1 MKYLFII
8 DEPETLIFYK
18 DTTIALIKECLSQGI
33 EAHFTNISSLSID
46 KKQNVIIES
55 YLISKL
61 AINSI
66 EELIVER
73 YKGKIKNKIQYFT
86 KIFIRKDP
94 PFDNN
99 YLNLTFIL
107 EHAKNFNVEVINDPV
122 SIRNHNEKLSILNFK
137 NLIPS
142 TIVSSEAKD
151 IINFIKKEEKVI
163 LKPLDGMAG
172 NGIFMV
178 TPKDKN
184 INVILE
190 TATNNGKKT
199 IMAQKYLPE
208 IKNGDKRIIIING
221 EAIPYSLAR
230 IPAKGEIRANLA
242 KGGKGKAQKLTIAD
256 KKIVM
261 GVKDFLIK
269 NKLNFVG
276 LDIIGNYLTEIN
288 ITSPT
293 GIVEIEELTNF
304 KVAEYIVN
312 AFK

>member
-8 DEPETLIFYK
+8 DEPETLTLYK

-33 EAHFTNISSLSID
+33 EAHYTNINSLSID
-46 KKQNVIIES
+46 RKQNVMIDS
-55 YLISKL
+55 CHIS
-61 AINSI
+61 SI
-66 EELIVER
+66 DSLIVN
-73 YKGKIKNKIQYFT
+73 KLKVKNKIQYFS
-86 KIFIRKDP
+86 KVFIRKDP

-107 EHAKNFNVEVINDPV
+107 EHAQNFNVEVINNPT

-137 NLIPS
+137 GLIPS
-142 TIVSSEAKD
+142 TIVSSKAED
-151 IINFIKKEEKVI
+151 IIKFINKEKKVI

-190 TATNNGKKT
+190 TATNNGTKT
-199 IMAQKYLPE
+199 IMAQKYISE
-208 IKNGDKRIIIING
+208 IRKGDKRIILIKG

-230 IPAKGEIRANLA
+230 IPSKNDIRANLA
-242 KGGKGKAQKLTIAD
+242 KGGKGKAQKLTAGD
-256 KKIVM
+256 KKIVK
-261 GVKDFLIK
+261 GVKEFLIK
-269 NKLNFVG
+269 NQLNFVG
-276 LDIIGNYLTEIN
+276 LDVIGNYLTEIN

-293 GIVEIEELTNF
+293 GIVEIEEQTNF
-304 KVAEYIVN
+304 KTAKYIIN

>member
-8 DEPETLIFYK
+8 DEPETLTLYK

-33 EAHFTNISSLSID
+33 EAHYTNINSLSID
-46 KKQNVIIES
+46 RKQNVMIDS
-55 YLISKL
+55 CHIS
-61 AINSI
+61 SI
-66 EELIVER
+66 DSLIVN
-73 YKGKIKNKIQYFT
+73 KLKVKNKIQYFS
-86 KIFIRKDP
+86 KVFIRKDP

-107 EHAKNFNVEVINDPV
+107 EHAQNFNVEVINNPT

-137 NLIPS
+137 DLIPS
-142 TIVSSEAKD
+142 TIISSKAED
-151 IINFIKKEEKVI
+151 IIKFINKEKKVI

-190 TATNNGKKT
+190 TATNNGTKT
-199 IMAQKYLPE
+199 IMVQKYISE
-208 IKNGDKRIIIING
+208 IRKGDKRIILIKG

-230 IPAKGEIRANLA
+230 IPSKNDIRANLA
-242 KGGKGKAQKLTIAD
+242 KGGKGKAQKLTAGD
-256 KKIVM
+256 KKIVK
-261 GVKDFLIK
+261 GVKEFLIK
-269 NKLNFVG
+269 NQLNFVG
-276 LDIIGNYLTEIN
+276 LDVIGNYLTEIN

-293 GIVEIEELTNF
+293 GIVEIEEQTNF
-304 KVAEYIVN
+304 KTAEYIIN

>member
-18 DTTIALIKECLSQGI
+18 DTTIALIKECLNQGI

-142 TIVSSEAKD
+142 TIVTSEAKD

-163 LKPLDGMAG
+163 LKPLDSMAG

-190 TATNNGKKT
+190 TATSNGKKT

-276 LDIIGNYLTEIN
+276 LDIIGDYLTEIN

-304 KVAEYIVN
+304 KVAEYIIN

>member
-8 DEPETLIFYK
+8 DEPETLTLYK

-33 EAHFTNISSLSID
+33 EAHYTNINSLSID
-46 KKQNVIIES
+46 RKQNVIIDS
-55 YLISKL
+55 CHIS
-61 AINSI
+61 SI
-66 EELIVER
+66 DSLLVN
-73 YKGKIKNKIQYFT
+73 KPKVKNKIQCFS
-86 KIFIRKDP
+86 KVFIRKDP

-107 EHAKNFNVEVINDPV
+107 EYAQNFNVEVINNPT

-137 NLIPS
+137 DLIPS
-142 TIVSSEAKD
+142 TIVSSKAED
-151 IINFIKKEEKVI
+151 IIKFINKEKKVI

-190 TATNNGKKT
+190 TATNNGTKT
-199 IMAQKYLPE
+199 IMAQKYISE
-208 IKNGDKRIIIING
+208 IRKGDKRIILIKG
-221 EAIPYSLAR
+221 EAIPYSLTR
-230 IPAKGEIRANLA
+230 IPSKNDIRANLA
-242 KGGKGKAQKLTIAD
+242 KGGKGKAQKLTAGD
-256 KKIVM
+256 KKIVK
-261 GVKDFLIK
+261 GVKEFLIK
-269 NKLNFVG
+269 NQLNFVG
-276 LDIIGNYLTEIN
+276 LDVIGNYLTEIN

-293 GIVEIEELTNF
+293 GIVEIEEQTNF
-304 KVAEYIVN
+304 KTAEYIIN

>member
-8 DEPETLIFYK
+8 DEPETLTLYK

-33 EAHFTNISSLSID
+33 EAHYTNINSLSID
-46 KKQNVIIES
+46 RKQNVMIDS
-55 YLISKL
+55 CHISN
-61 AINSI
+61 IDS
-66 EELIVER
+66 LIVN
-73 YKGKIKNKIQYFT
+73 KPKVKNKIQYFS
-86 KIFIRKDP
+86 KVFIRKDP

-107 EHAKNFNVEVINDPV
+107 EHAQNFNVEVINNPT

-137 NLIPS
+137 DLIPS
-142 TIVSSEAKD
+142 TIVSSKAED
-151 IINFIKKEEKVI
+151 IIKFINKEKKVI

-190 TATNNGKKT
+190 TATNNGTKT
-199 IMAQKYLPE
+199 IMAQKYISE
-208 IKNGDKRIIIING
+208 IRKGDKRIILIKG

-230 IPAKGEIRANLA
+230 IPSKNDIRANLA
-242 KGGKGKAQKLTIAD
+242 KGGKGKAQKLTAGD
-256 KKIVM
+256 KKIVK
-261 GVKDFLIK
+261 GVKEFLIK
-269 NKLNFVG
+269 NQLNFVG
-276 LDIIGNYLTEIN
+276 LDVIGNYLTEIN

-293 GIVEIEELTNF
+293 GIVEIEEQTNF
-304 KVAEYIVN
+304 KTAKYIIN